1 MRNETDPV
9 LARLKRSLAR
19 EQRARQSAESLLE
32 SKSAALYKALE
43 DLRHESAFSRDISEA
58 ADAAADGIALTDAE
72 GIFTYMNH
80 AHAAIFQYE
89 PAELIGQSWSVLY
102 EPHIA
107 QRIGAQAM
115 PIVFS
120 EGSWRGEAVGRR
132 KDASAIV
139 QEIALTARPENQGL
153 ICITRD
159 ASARKAREARMR
171 EMEHQLRVSENSIAY
186 YLLSHTVAHDLANL
200 LAVIEGNSAIL
211 AEALG
216 DGELADRVGRIATA
230 TNSARDV
237 ITSLETGVDH
247 TLRGSA
253 EVDLVQFLRKSISL
267 AESIKPSAVDL
278 KVELPEHAEAIT
290 NEVLLSRSVLNI
302 AKNAFEALSDGGH
315 LTIRLIPGGEA
326 EDKPCSLRLGPEGL
340 DPDWVIELID
350 DGPGFS
356 GDDLQTY
363 FEPFTSTK
371 SKATTSGLGLLSVR
385 ALAESRAASVEI
397 YSEAGEG
404 TRYRILLPKN
414 REQPRPYKPTAKP
427 AASARILIVDDE
439 VEIGEVLSAQLKR
452 KGYEASF
459 IGDPTLALEVLL
471 ASETIDLVIT
481 DLNMPQMAGDTLARR
496 VKAAKP
502 DLPFILVSGQSGF
515 VAETNLFEA
524 RLRKPVRP
532 HDLYNAVDQV
542 VRGGAP
548 I

>member
-9 LARLKRSLAR
+9 LARLKRSLER

-32 SKSAALYKALE
+32 SKSAALHKTLE
-43 DLRHESAFSRDISEA
+43 DLQHESAFARGISEA

-80 AHAAIFQYE
+80 AHAAIFHYE

-107 QRIGAQAM
+107 ERIGAQAM

-159 ASARKAREARMR
+159 ASARKARGARMR

-211 AEALG
+211 ADALG
-216 DGELADRVGRIATA
+216 EGELADRVARIATA
-230 TNSARDV
+230 TDNARDV
-237 ITSLETGVDH
+237 ITSLEMGVDH

-253 EVDLVQFLRKSISL
+253 KVDLVQFLRKTISL
-267 AESIKPSAVDL
+267 AESIKPAAVDL
-278 KVELPEHAEAIT
+278 VVDLPEYAETNT
-290 NEVLLSRSVLNI
+290 NELLLSRSVLNI
-302 AKNAFEALSDGGH
+302 AKNAFEALGHGGK
-315 LTIRLIPGGEA
+315 LSMRLFAGTETDA
-326 EDKPCSLRLGPEGL
+326 QPCSLRLGPECL
-340 DPDWVIELID
+340 DPDWVIELAD
-350 DGPGFS
+350 NGPGFT
-356 GDDLQTY
+356 GNDLQSY
-363 FEPFTSTK
+363 FEPFASTK
-371 SKATTSGLGLLSVR
+371 SKPTTSGLGLLSVR

-397 YSEAGEG
+397 LSQPGEG
-404 TRYRILLPKN
+404 TRYRILLPKYRVQN
-414 REQPRPYKPTAKP
+414 KLSRPASKP
-427 AASARILIVDDE
+427 AELARILVVDDE

-452 KGYEASF
+452 RGYETSY
-459 IGDPTLALEVLL
+459 ISDPKLALEVLL
-471 ASETIDLVIT
+471 ASQTIDLVIT
-481 DLNMPQMAGDTLARR
+481 DLNMPDMPGDTLARR
-496 VKAAKP
+496 VKAKRP

-532 HDLYNAVDQV
+532 HDLYAAVDKV
-542 VRGGAP
+542 IG
-548 I
+548 